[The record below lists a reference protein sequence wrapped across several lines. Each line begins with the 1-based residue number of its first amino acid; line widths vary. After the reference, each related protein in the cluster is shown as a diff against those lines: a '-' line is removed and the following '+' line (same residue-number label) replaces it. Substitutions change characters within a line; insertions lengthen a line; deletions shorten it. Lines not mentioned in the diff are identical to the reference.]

1 MKKFL
6 AFILALA
13 CALSLMACGKKNNDD
28 KPDPT
33 PAPDPQPTV
42 ITAEF
47 THGYV
52 DMKLDLPEGWS
63 WEQVSDNGTDKT
75 EGIRFY
81 KTDDPTVSYTLL
93 CWTGGYGICGTG
105 VTSEEITLANGM
117 KVWQHT
123 EENTEKGTMVMA
135 DIFFEDVPGSYVASP
150 SETMTTEVWN
160 ANRDALLSILGTA
173 QIGRKSVSQQA
184 AIDAAKAKI
193 EANTL
198 KIAEMER
205 TRGENQQRIAAAE
218 ETIRSANA
226 ARMEKEAAIAKL
238 GQDNRA
244 LTDERERMSG
254 EMARLAERRTAAETE
269 LNDTNSKLWEE
280 YQLTESEARS
290 QCVPFESLTELRR
303 SVTEVRGKIR
313 GLGNV
318 NVGAIEEYKEV
329 KERYDFLKAQ
339 VTDVEKAKSELTK
352 MIAELC
358 SEMEELFTTSFKQIN
373 THFQQIFR
381 ELFGGGHARLYL
393 SDEANVLESGIEI
406 EVSPPGK
413 VIKNLSALSGGEQA
427 LVAISIYFAILNVN
441 PAPFCFL
448 DEIEAALDDVNVAR
462 YAQYLRRMTDHTQF
476 IVITH
481 RRGTMEAAD
490 VLYGVTMQE
499 DGVSKILRLDLDNV
513 SADLIT

>member
-28 KPDPT
+28 KPDPD

-150 SETMTTEVWN
+150 SDTMTTEVWN

-184 AIDAAKAKI
+184 AIDAAKAQYTGAYDQVYATYDVTSGAWTVSFSKS
-193 EANTL
+193 
-198 KIAEMER
+198 
-205 TRGENQQRIAAAE
+205 AAGAK
-218 ETIRSANA
+218 TDRLVVDA
-226 ARMEKEAAIAKL
+226 A
-238 GQDNRA
+238 
-244 LTDERERMSG
+244 
-254 EMARLAERRTAAETE
+254 
-269 LNDTNSKLWEE
+269 
-280 YQLTESEARS
+280 
-290 QCVPFESLTELRR
+290 
-303 SVTEVRGKIR
+303 
-313 GLGNV
+313 
-318 NVGAIEEYKEV
+318 
-329 KERYDFLKAQ
+329 
-339 VTDVEKAKSELTK
+339 
-352 MIAELC
+352 
-358 SEMEELFTTSFKQIN
+358 
-373 THFQQIFR
+373 
-381 ELFGGGHARLYL
+381 
-393 SDEANVLESGIEI
+393 
-406 EVSPPGK
+406 GK
-413 VIKNLSALSGGEQA
+413 VM
-427 LVAISIYFAILNVN
+427 
-441 PAPFCFL
+441 
-448 DEIEAALDDVNVAR
+448 AA
-462 YAQYLRRMTDHTQF
+462 
-476 IVITH
+476 
-481 RRGTMEAAD
+481 G
-490 VLYGVTMQE
+490 
-499 DGVSKILRLDLDNV
+499 K
-513 SADLIT
+513 